1 MKIKYLGHSCF
12 IIETSDGLRILT
24 DPYKG
29 VGYELPEN
37 LQADI
42 TLISHAHFDHNNI
55 DAVTSKFVLQTAGEY
70 EFLDLKIKGIESNH
84 DDKGGTLRGK
94 NIIFTIQV
102 DGYTLCHFG
111 DLGEPCSQKLLA
123 KIGKVDILLIP
134 IGGRY
139 TIDAKQAKKYVEEM
153 QPKLVIPMHY
163 KPKDGTI
170 DITDASEFLSLFESV
185 VYVNPKYEIRIEKDS
200 LTNDKTQIIY
210 MEREE
215 K

>member
-1 MKIKYLGHSCF
+1 MIYKIVA
-12 IIETSDGLRILT
+12 DGIC
-24 DPYKG
+24 
-29 VGYELPEN
+29 V
-37 LQADI
+37 
-42 TLISHAHFDHNNI
+42 
-55 DAVTSKFVLQTAGEY
+55 
-70 EFLDLKIKGIESNH
+70 
-84 DDKGGTLRGK
+84 
-94 NIIFTIQV
+94 
-102 DGYTLCHFG
+102 CHLG
-111 DLGEPCSQKLLA
+111 DLGESCCNDLLE
-123 KIGKVDILLIP
+123 KIGKVDVLLLP

-200 LTNDKTQIIY
+200 LTNEKTQIIY